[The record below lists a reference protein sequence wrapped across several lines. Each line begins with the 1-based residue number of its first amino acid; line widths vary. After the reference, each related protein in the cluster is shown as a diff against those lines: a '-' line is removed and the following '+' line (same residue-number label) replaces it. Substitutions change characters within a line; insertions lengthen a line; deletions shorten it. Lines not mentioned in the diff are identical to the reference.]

1 MYLYYKYILQGNDS
15 KKEKKKIQPSLAST
29 IAQREKTV
37 THSQFLFIVFK
48 SIFKSFL
55 IVLQYYGAHLAL
67 ACGQMIKC
75 LLQPH

>member
-15 KKEKKKIQPSLAST
+15 KKEKKIQPSLAST

>member
-15 KKEKKKIQPSLAST
+15 KKEKKIQPSLAST

-37 THSQFLFIVFK
+37 THSLFIVFK

>member
-15 KKEKKKIQPSLAST
+15 KKEKKIQPSLAST

-55 IVLQYYGAHLAL
+55 IVPQYYGAHLAL

-75 LLQPH
+75 LRQPH

>member
-1 MYLYYKYILQGNDS
+1 MTV
-15 KKEKKKIQPSLAST
+15 KKKKKIQPSLAST

-48 SIFKSFL
+48 SFL